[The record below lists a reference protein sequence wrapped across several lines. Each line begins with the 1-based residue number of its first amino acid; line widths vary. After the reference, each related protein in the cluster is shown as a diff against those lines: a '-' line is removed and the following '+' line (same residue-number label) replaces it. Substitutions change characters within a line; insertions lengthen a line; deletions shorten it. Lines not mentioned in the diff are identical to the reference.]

1 MPLRA
6 AGRYTTAAHCG
17 SHLESEMV
25 RQLQRQ
31 LELRWYPDW
40 RWRFTRDEAGIAVW
54 CGRVGLYVWRTE

>member
-1 MPLRA
+1 
-6 AGRYTTAAHCG
+6 
-17 SHLESEMV
+17 MV

-54 CGRVGLYVWRTE
+54 CGRMGLYLWRAE

>member
-1 MPLRA
+1 MA
-6 AGRYTTAAHCG
+6 
-17 SHLESEMV
+17 

-54 CGRVGLYVWRTE
+54 CGRMGLYVWRTEYRRQTHPAESPALADP